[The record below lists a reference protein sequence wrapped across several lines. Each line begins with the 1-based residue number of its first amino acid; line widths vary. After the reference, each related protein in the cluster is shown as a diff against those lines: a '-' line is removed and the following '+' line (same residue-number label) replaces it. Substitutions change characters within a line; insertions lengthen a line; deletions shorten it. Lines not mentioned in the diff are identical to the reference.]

1 MIDLTK
7 HEKFLEQSED
17 FIKMCARRL
26 RRGTDPSRIL
36 QSIEQ
41 RANDPYLLV
50 LAKTDG

>member
-1 MIDLTK
+1 MIDLAGY
-7 HEKFLEQSED
+7 EKFIEQSED
-17 FIKMCARRL
+17 FIKQCARRL
-26 RRGTDPSRIL
+26 RRGTDPSRIV